1 MKIAIINMAGSSNI
15 QDMKTYR
22 FMLKY
27 HIYDTYTHIS
37 FLLHFFIEK
46 IQKTTSGY
54 NSVFDLFE

>member
-1 MKIAIINMAGSSNI
+1 MAGSSNV

-27 HIYDTYTHIS
+27 YIYDTYTHIS

-46 IQKTTSGY
+46 IQKMTSSY